1 MQEQW
6 IEQVKVSQC
15 SSTGCPE
22 YLWFA
27 VTLLLHDLI
36 RHYHSW
42 REKSI
47 SITCMLPAPH
57 LSSPTQ
63 KWFMRNMASGSGKVP
78 FSLPKLENTWMGRTV
93 TWNPRPKAK
102 QLVRAKAS
110 QPASTLSSTPSLRH
124 SGLIVCKWEFVELN
138 HLIFWAWP
146 VGIKPT
152 SISQFSAFLC
162 QPR

>member
-1 MQEQW
+1 MQEQG
-6 IEQVKVSQC
+6 IEQVKVSEC

-57 LSSPTQ
+57 LLPPTQ
-63 KWFMRNMASGSGKVP
+63 KWSMRNMASGSGKVP
-78 FSLPKLENTWMGRTV
+78 FSLPKLEKTWMGRNV
-93 TWNPRPKAK
+93 TWNPRPRA
-102 QLVRAKAS
+102 QPLVRAKAS
-110 QPASTLSSTPSLRH
+110 QPASTLSLRH

-146 VGIKPT
+146 VDIKPT
-152 SISQFSAFLC
+152 SICQFSAFLC